1 MAETVTALAEP
12 LRLKGYLW
20 IPPTKVYDANEHDL
34 STASRKVIIPA
45 FYMEGL
51 SMYLTFANYTSVTV
65 KLQASLDG
73 GTNWYDIPSSSL
85 TATGTGLTVV
95 NLVVPVIAVN
105 VQATL
110 SVGADTLGVW
120 VYPHFKVPA

>member
-1 MAETVTALAEP
+1 MAETIVTLAEP

-20 IPPTKVYDANEHDL
+20 IPSTKVYDANEHDL

-45 FYMEGL
+45 FYMESL
-51 SMYLTFANYTSVTV
+51 SMFLTFANYTSVTV
-65 KLQASLDG
+65 KLQASLDSG
-73 GTNWYDIPSSSL
+73 ANWFDVPSGSL
-85 TATGTGLTVV
+85 TASGTGLTVSGMTYPTV
-95 NLVVPVIAVN
+95 AVN

-110 SVGADTLGVW
+110 SAGADTLGVW